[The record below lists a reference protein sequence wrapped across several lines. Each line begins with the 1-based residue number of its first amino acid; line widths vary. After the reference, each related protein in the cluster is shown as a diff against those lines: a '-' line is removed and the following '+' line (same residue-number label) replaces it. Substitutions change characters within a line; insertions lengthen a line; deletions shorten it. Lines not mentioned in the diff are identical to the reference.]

1 MKNHDLGSGITYAAI
16 DIIDII
22 DAPELRA
29 TFGGRADGLE
39 VREVSPD
46 ELTDSERRAF
56 GFPVEGGAA

>member
-1 MKNHDLGSGITYAAI
+1 MKLIRETNIQGTVIEHIEFDPVAYRPIG
-16 DIIDII
+16 
-22 DAPELRA
+22 AP
-29 TFGGRADGLE
+29 GLE